1 MKNIN
6 NNPTVIND
14 ADFEQKLEEVQL
26 YVNQLEK
33 SVKLAAGGKFKI
45 MHYLKCIHILCDILN
60 ILYLR
65 VKGNVPT
72 SDKLDS
78 LQDKIKEIQDLMS
91 QTNNWKA
98 TAEENSLQ
106 AEKNIMA
113 IEKMNEETSN
123 TLKNAMD
130 YIQTEGA
137 AALEKAISKSEELGQ
152 QSDQMSE
159 IAREAR
165 TFVER

>member
-1 MKNIN
+1 MWKTDALTEIYHIYLLSCD
-6 NNPTVIND
+6 TIDVI
-14 ADFEQKLEEVQL
+14 V
-26 YVNQLEK
+26 YVC
-33 SVKLAAGGKFKI
+33 VT
-45 MHYLKCIHILCDILN
+45 
-60 ILYLR
+60 
-65 VKGNVPT
+65 GNVPT

-78 LQDKIKEIQDLMS
+78 LQEKIKEIQDLMS

-113 IEKMNEETSN
+113 IEKMNEETAN

-137 AALEKAISKSEELGQ
+137 TALAKAISKSEELGQ

-165 TFVER
+165 SFVEM